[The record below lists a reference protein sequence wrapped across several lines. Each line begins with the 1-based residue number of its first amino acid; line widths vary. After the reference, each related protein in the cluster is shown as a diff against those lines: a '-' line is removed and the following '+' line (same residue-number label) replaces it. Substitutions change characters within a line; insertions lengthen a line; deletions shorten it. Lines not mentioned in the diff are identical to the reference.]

1 MNYKYLINNK
11 NLMVVLMQEYNDIK
25 KLVLNMMDS
34 IFIVIKKVKEN
45 DKNVVVD
52 FVNSRRYFS
61 YEKDASG
68 KL

>member
-45 DKNVVVD
+45 DKSVVV
-52 FVNSRRYFS
+52 
-61 YEKDASG
+61 
-68 KL
+68 